1 VPAMMINNGE
11 FFALV
16 VHLTLDAAVG
26 RPREICPDCGP
37 HGNRGRICLLW
48 SWVDCERCEEAE
60 RAWVFG
66 ELGRK
71 VTEVRGA
78 RRFDPE
84 HPAEVE
90 LERLS
95 PGRWRAVARVRRFLP
110 EETDKLAGA

>member
-1 VPAMMINNGE
+1 VSAMIDNGE

-110 EETDKLAGA
+110 EETVVLGGA